1 MIRLNP
7 QKIQKSKKQKK
18 VKANLTNDLKAHF
31 LSALKA
37 NPDFSEAHLQLAQ
50 LYQEE
55 GDNKNTDHH
64 FKSAIASDSQQALD
78 LENRGEELLKKFQFQ
93 NAKDQFMK
101 AQEKKNHCA
110 EVYYQQSIFFKNQN
124 KTEAVQTSLENSI
137 KMNPSI
143 SEVHRDYG
151 ILLSQE
157 NQIDNARL
165 HLEKALDLNYGD
177 FISHYRLGM
186 IMVKMKDYDDAEQHF
201 LSALDID
208 PGLVDCIVEL
218 AALKLDIDQKEE
230 AKKYYKKA
238 KTIVPELKHS
248 KLEKL
253 ID

>member
-1 MIRLNP
+1 M
-7 QKIQKSKKQKK
+7 Q
-18 VKANLTNDLKAHF
+18 TDLKSLF
-31 LSALKA
+31 IKALDTDP
-37 NPDFSEAHLQLAQ
+37 NYSEAHLQLAL
-50 LYQEE
+50 LYQDEDDFQNIE
-55 GDNKNTDHH
+55 NH
-64 FKSAIASDSQQALD
+64 FNAAIQSDSKMTQKLD
-78 LENRGEELLKKFQFQ
+78 ERGEELLKKFQFQ
-93 NAKDQFMK
+93 NAKEQFMK
-101 AQEKKNHCA
+101 AQKKKNHCA
-110 EVYYQQSIFFKNQN
+110 DVYFQQSKYFLNQ
-124 KTEAVQTSLENSI
+124 KKTTEALESFSNSI

-143 SEVHRDYG
+143 SEVQRDYG

-218 AALKLDIDQKEE
+218 AALKLGIDQKEE
-230 AKKYYKKA
+230 AKKYYEKA